1 MYVHVHT
8 DNARH
13 AHQLDTYQERVDLQA
28 RTQQHCLLT
37 FVLTLQLERLQ
48 HVAEHVTGV
57 VSCQLCSCIQLLEH
71 GQTVAD
77 RLVAH
82 LRVGPRQAAEDRD
95 HN

>member
-1 MYVHVHT
+1 MSVS
-8 DNARH
+8 DDAEL
-13 AHQLDTYQERVDLQA
+13 AQFDLAVKQA
-28 RTQQHCLLT
+28 FVEFQQHGLLT
-37 FVLTLQLERLQ
+37 FMLTLQLERLQ

-82 LRVGPRQAAEDRD
+82 LRVGPRQAAEDGD
-95 HN
+95 HNRGEHRL